1 MVAVIRFRCCRN
13 QYKDS
18 GRSAQQGMART
29 VGLGKQD
36 FEKVISRNNFYIDKT
51 MFIKEW
57 WENDDEVTLITRPRR
72 FGKTLNMSMAEQFL
86 SLEYADKGDLFKN
99 LSIWKE
105 ERYRRLQGTCPVISL
120 TFADVKETDF
130 VGARQKLCMIIKNLY
145 DKYDF
150 LLDSG
155 CLKEGEIEFFRKIS
169 PEMPDYIASYSL
181 KSLSL
186 YLSRYYQKKVIILLD
201 EYDTPLQEAYVSG
214 YWDEMVRFIGN
225 LFNATF
231 KTNPSLDRAIMT
243 GITRVSKESV
253 FSELNNLA
261 VVSTT
266 SDMYAECFGFT
277 ESEVYTALKEYG
289 VEEEMPSVKRWYDGF
304 TFGDRTDIY
313 NPWSILNYLKNKKL
327 DIYWVNTSS
336 NHLVGK
342 LIREGSTDVKII
354 MEDLLSGNAFHTQID
369 EQIIFQQLSNT
380 SSAIWSLLLATGYL
394 KAKRYY
400 FNEKRGKKEYDLA
413 ITNQEIRFMFEQM
426 VEGWFSDHIPEYNE
440 FIKALLSDDREA
452 MNSYMNKVAI
462 ATFSYFDTGN
472 RPSEKAEPE
481 RFYHGFVL
489 GLMVDLADRYIIT
502 SNRESGLGR
511 YDILLEPCS
520 KKDDAIILEFK
531 VYNPNEEK
539 TLADTV
545 ASALKQIEDKKYA
558 SLLESKGIELGCIRR
573 YGFAFEG
580 KTVLIG

>member
-1 MVAVIRFRCCRN
+1 
-13 QYKDS
+13 
-18 GRSAQQGMART
+18 MART

-72 FGKTLNMSMAEQFL
+72 FGKTLNMSMTEQFL

-400 FNEKRGKKEYDLA
+400 FNEIRGKKEYDLA

>member
-1 MVAVIRFRCCRN
+1 
-13 QYKDS
+13 
-18 GRSAQQGMART
+18 
-29 VGLGKQD
+29 
-36 FEKVISRNNFYIDKT
+36 
-51 MFIKEW
+51 
-57 WENDDEVTLITRPRR
+57 
-72 FGKTLNMSMAEQFL
+72 
-86 SLEYADKGDLFKN
+86 
-99 LSIWKE
+99 
-105 ERYRRLQGTCPVISL
+105 
-120 TFADVKETDF
+120 
-130 VGARQKLCMIIKNLY
+130 
-145 DKYDF
+145 
-150 LLDSG
+150 
-155 CLKEGEIEFFRKIS
+155 
-169 PEMPDYIASYSL
+169 
-181 KSLSL
+181 
-186 YLSRYYQKKVIILLD
+186 
-201 EYDTPLQEAYVSG
+201 
-214 YWDEMVRFIGN
+214 
-225 LFNATF
+225 
-231 KTNPSLDRAIMT
+231 
-243 GITRVSKESV
+243 
-253 FSELNNLA
+253 
-261 VVSTT
+261 
-266 SDMYAECFGFT
+266 
-277 ESEVYTALKEYG
+277 
-289 VEEEMPSVKRWYDGF
+289 
-304 TFGDRTDIY
+304 
-313 NPWSILNYLKNKKL
+313 
-327 DIYWVNTSS
+327 VNTSS

>member
-1 MVAVIRFRCCRN
+1 
-13 QYKDS
+13 
-18 GRSAQQGMART
+18 MART

-72 FGKTLNMSMAEQFL
+72 FGKTLNMSMTEQFL
-86 SLEYADKGDLFKN
+86 SLEYADKGNLFKN

-400 FNEKRGKKEYDLA
+400 FNEIRGKKEYDLA

-489 GLMVDLADRYIIT
+489 GLMVDLAGRYIIT
-502 SNRESGLGR
+502 STRESGL
-511 YDILLEPCS
+511 
-520 KKDDAIILEFK
+520 
-531 VYNPNEEK
+531 
-539 TLADTV
+539 
-545 ASALKQIEDKKYA
+545 
-558 SLLESKGIELGCIRR
+558 
-573 YGFAFEG
+573 
-580 KTVLIG
+580 

>member
-1 MVAVIRFRCCRN
+1 
-13 QYKDS
+13 
-18 GRSAQQGMART
+18 MART

-72 FGKTLNMSMAEQFL
+72 FGKTLNMSMTEQFL
-86 SLEYADKGDLFKN
+86 SLEYADKGNLFKN

-400 FNEKRGKKEYDLA
+400 FNEIRGKKEYDLA

-489 GLMVDLADRYIIT
+489 GLMVDLAGRYIIT
-502 SNRESGLGR
+502 STRESGLGR

>member
-1 MVAVIRFRCCRN
+1 
-13 QYKDS
+13 
-18 GRSAQQGMART
+18 MART

-72 FGKTLNMSMAEQFL
+72 FGKTLNMSMTEQFL
-86 SLEYADKGDLFKN
+86 SLEYADKGNLFKN

-489 GLMVDLADRYIIT
+489 GLMVDLAGRYIIT

>member
-1 MVAVIRFRCCRN
+1 
-13 QYKDS
+13 
-18 GRSAQQGMART
+18 MART

-72 FGKTLNMSMAEQFL
+72 FGKTLNMSMTEQFL
-86 SLEYADKGDLFKN
+86 SLEYADKGNLFKN

-400 FNEKRGKKEYDLA
+400 FNEIRGKKEYDLA

>member
-1 MVAVIRFRCCRN
+1 
-13 QYKDS
+13 
-18 GRSAQQGMART
+18 MART

-72 FGKTLNMSMAEQFL
+72 FGKTLNMSMTEQFL
-86 SLEYADKGDLFKN
+86 SLEYADKGNLFKN

>member
-1 MVAVIRFRCCRN
+1 
-13 QYKDS
+13 
-18 GRSAQQGMART
+18 MART

-72 FGKTLNMSMAEQFL
+72 FGKTLNMSMTEQFL

-214 YWDEMVRFIGN
+214 YWDGMVRFIGN

-400 FNEKRGKKEYDLA
+400 FNEIRGKKEYDLA

-502 SNRESGLGR
+502 SNREIGLGR

>member
-1 MVAVIRFRCCRN
+1 
-13 QYKDS
+13 
-18 GRSAQQGMART
+18 MART

-72 FGKTLNMSMAEQFL
+72 FGKTLNMSMTEQFL
-86 SLEYADKGDLFKN
+86 SLEYADKGNLFKN

-400 FNEKRGKKEYDLA
+400 FNEIRGKKEYDLA

-489 GLMVDLADRYIIT
+489 GLMVDLAGRYIIT

>member
-1 MVAVIRFRCCRN
+1 
-13 QYKDS
+13 
-18 GRSAQQGMART
+18 MART

-72 FGKTLNMSMAEQFL
+72 FGKTLNMSMTEQFL

>member
-1 MVAVIRFRCCRN
+1 
-13 QYKDS
+13 
-18 GRSAQQGMART
+18 MART